1 VIVEAH
7 PPPPDVNDAD
17 DDGAAA
23 AMQMDFPRPSRN
35 GNDDDDDGRAAEYV
49 SAVAAPAP
57 VRFVAH
63 RALLGARSRLL
74 RSMMAWQQQQA
85 QQPATA
91 ADSGSGSNDGS
102 GDGAG
107 PGAAVLSL
115 HDAPAAAFASLL
127 AYLYGDALQVHIQA
141 TI

>member
-7 PPPPDVNDAD
+7 PPPPDVDDAD

-23 AMQMDFPRPSRN
+23 AMQMDFPRPSRS
-35 GNDDDDDGRAAEYV
+35 GDDDDDGRAAAYL

-74 RSMMAWQQQQA
+74 RSMMAWQQQK
-85 QQPATA
+85 PETA
-91 ADSGSGSNDGS
+91 ADNGSGSNAH
-102 GDGAG
+102 GDGDG